1 MRLRSLLLAAAIALP
16 SASAAAQP
24 VQVSYTTSGSVGNWL
39 LNFNVFNNIPIA
51 SQGLYFF
58 GVFLGAVDLQGS
70 PSGFQ
75 QFSLGA
81 PWDNATGI
89 LYDNNWFDGSFNGLP
104 TGSTANGFVARVTTA
119 TAPTSVQWFA
129 YSFSQTG
136 EAYNGTDALYGG
148 VNPGFEGVARSS
160 SVAVPVP
167 EPTSLA
173 LLVAG
178 LAALAVSARTRRR
191 MA

>member
-1 MRLRSLLLAAAIALP
+1 MRFRSLLLAAAIALP

-24 VQVSYTTSGSVGNWL
+24 VQVSYTTSGSAGNWL
-39 LNFNVFNNIPIA
+39 LDFSVFNNIPLA

-58 GVFLGAVDLQGS
+58 GVFLGAVDVQGS

-75 QFSLGA
+75 QWSGGA
-81 PWDNATGI
+81 PWDNVTGI

-104 TGSTANGFVARVTTA
+104 SGTTTNGFVARVTTA
-119 TAPTSVQWFA
+119 AAPTSVQWFA

-136 EAYNGTDALYGG
+136 EAYNAPDALYGG
-148 VNPGFEGVARSS
+148 VNPGFEGVARTS
-160 SVAVPVP
+160 SVPVPVP
-167 EPTSLA
+167 EPASLA

-178 LAALAVSARTRRR
+178 MGALAISARSRRR
-191 MA
+191 SA

>member
-1 MRLRSLLLAAAIALP
+1 MRIRSLLLAAAIALP

-24 VQVSYTTSGSVGNWL
+24 VQVSYTTSGSAGNWL
-39 LNFNVFNNIPIA
+39 LDFSVFNNIPLA

-58 GVFLGAVDLQGS
+58 GVMLGAVDVLGS

-75 QFSLGA
+75 QWSGGA

-89 LYDNNWFDGSFNGLP
+89 IYDNNWFDGTFNGLP
-104 TGSTANGFVARVTTA
+104 SGTTANGFVARVTTA

-136 EAYNGTDALYGG
+136 ESYNLPDALYNG
-148 VNPGFEGVARSS
+148 VNPGFDGVARSS
-160 SVAVPVP
+160 SVAVP
-167 EPTSLA
+167 EPSSLA

-178 LAALAVSARTRRR
+178 MAALAVSARRRR
-191 MA
+191 SAA